1 MGERITLTRLSMAT
15 VMVMVMM
22 MNSAELNT
30 SQFQLQLKFVSLDHH
45 ALTAPLSLRT
55 RRTFVEDLQRIF
67 GSTYCMG
74 AAQRV
79 NGGRCRI
86 ENNIRSR

>member
-30 SQFQLQLKFVSLDHH
+30 SQFQLQLKFVSQLDHH

-67 GSTYCMG
+67 GSTYC
-74 AAQRV
+74 
-79 NGGRCRI
+79 I
-86 ENNIRSR
+86 